1 LVDALRGE
9 RRNAVMDVTQHN
21 RGAWN
26 RHAKSGSCWSIPVA
40 PDEIARAREG
50 DWKVILTPNKAVPMD
65 WFDDIAGKEVLGL
78 ASGGGQ
84 QVPLMAAAG
93 AQVTSFDNSDEQ
105 LARDKLVADRE
116 GLDVRIEQG
125 DMADL
130 SVFADA
136 SFDLIFHPV
145 ANVFVPNLIPVWQ
158 ECARVLKPGGRLLA
172 GYMNPAFFWF
182 DHEECEKTG
191 DWIVKYPLPFSE
203 LTSLPPERVAKLVEA
218 NEILEFGHSLDDQ
231 IGGQL
236 RAGMVVTDLYEDNWS
251 DEATPLNKYGP
262 MYIATL
268 ARKKPFT
275 AEYTSVGNLP
285 GL

>member
-1 LVDALRGE
+1 MGRVVSVA
-9 RRNAVMDVTQHN
+9 MDVTQHN

-26 RHAKSGSCWSIPVA
+26 EHAEGGSEWSVPVSA
-40 PDEIARAREG
+40 EEVARARKG
-50 DWKVILTPNKAVPMD
+50 DWKVILTPNKAVPTE
-65 WFDDIAGKEVLGL
+65 WFGDLADQDVLGL

-84 QVPLMAAAG
+84 QVPLFAAAG
-93 AQVTSFDNSDEQ
+93 ARVTSFDNSDEQ

-116 GLDVRIEQG
+116 GMDVRIEQG

-130 SVFADA
+130 SVFSDA

-145 ANVFVPNLIPVWQ
+145 ANVFAPDLNPVWQ
-158 ECARVLKPGGRLLA
+158 ECARVLRPGGRLLA

-182 DHEECEKTG
+182 DHDEGEKSG
-191 DWIVKYPLPFSE
+191 KWEVKYPLPYSDVK
-203 LTSLPPERVAKLVEA
+203 SLPPERLAKLVEA
-218 NEILEFGHSLDDQ
+218 NDILEFGHSLDDQ

-236 RAGMVVTDLYEDNWS
+236 RAGMVVTDLYEDDWS

-268 ARKKPFT
+268 ARKKPFV
-275 AEYTSVGNLP
+275 AE
-285 GL
+285 